1 LHQAISADNDDMLEV
16 LLGRGLNPNTR
27 SLIAGCQAFTPMD
40 HAIRTGNIK
49 AYRRLYAHP
58 LADTSLL
65 TPAYR
70 IHILHLAVAQLR
82 VDILEA
88 TKIPLSESLS
98 TALGHTLGHIACL
111 PFDETHLQL
120 FSSKV
125 RESIHD
131 LRSLHLPV
139 DWPYN
144 PRLDFTLFAE
154 RHYQHISRLSEPDY
168 PGPGDEDSIGI
179 PRALPPVKER
189 RSDLPDQIIF
199 GPPSD
204 QFSGAQ
210 AEVMKRLVQELGI
223 EIVLIKDYLGN
234 TPLHY
239 LASARHV
246 NDPLIAWFRD
256 HTQGAYCWMETKN
269 GYGYTPRDL
278 WVDNVT
284 VIEPGYSSGPHGFDW
299 TWHC

>member
-27 SLIAGCQAFTPMD
+27 SLIAGCQAFTPME

-189 RSDLPDQIIF
+189 RSDLPDQIF
-199 GPPSD
+199 FEPPSA

-223 EIVLIKDYLGN
+223 EIVLIKD
-234 TPLHY
+234 
-239 LASARHV
+239 
-246 NDPLIAWFRD
+246 
-256 HTQGAYCWMETKN
+256 
-269 GYGYTPRDL
+269 
-278 WVDNVT
+278 
-284 VIEPGYSSGPHGFDW
+284 
-299 TWHC
+299 

>member
-1 LHQAISADNDDMLEV
+1 M
-16 LLGRGLNPNTR
+16 
-27 SLIAGCQAFTPMD
+27 
-40 HAIRTGNIK
+40 
-49 AYRRLYAHP
+49 
-58 LADTSLL
+58 
-65 TPAYR
+65 
-70 IHILHLAVAQLR
+70 
-82 VDILEA
+82 LEA
-88 TKIPLSESLS
+88 TNIPLSESLP

-179 PRALPPVKER
+179 PRGLPPVKER
-189 RSDLPDQIIF
+189 RSDLPDQIF
-199 GPPSD
+199 FEPPSD
-204 QFSGAQ
+204 QFSSAQ
-210 AEVMKRLVQELGI
+210 AEVKKLVQELGI

-256 HTQGAYCWMETKN
+256 HTQGVHCWMETKN
-269 GYGYTPRDL
+269 ESGNTPRDL

-299 TWHC
+299 TWHY